1 MGGTVRCPKCD
12 KPAIIVKVR
21 RWLRAV
27 GQRKVERQVRVTL
40 IVCPAP
46 AGCGKRFLLPVVE
59 IPLPPEET
67 TLRYLAPD
75 PRLSQRDSKR

>member
-1 MGGTVRCPKCD
+1 MGGTVRCPKCG
-12 KPAIIVKVR
+12 KPAVVVKVR

-27 GQRKVERQVRVTL
+27 GPSGKERQVRVTL
-40 IVCPAP
+40 VVCPVP
-46 AGCGKRFLLPVVE
+46 AGCGKRYLLPVVE

-75 PRLSQRDSKR
+75 PRLSRRDLKR

>member
-1 MGGTVRCPKCD
+1 MGGTVRCPACG
-12 KPAIIVKVR
+12 KPAIVVKVR
-21 RWLRAV
+21 RWLRTF
-27 GQRKVERQVRVTL
+27 GKRERQVRVTL

-46 AGCGKRFLLPVVE
+46 AGCGRRYLLPVVE

-75 PRLSQRDSKR
+75 PRLSQRDSKP

>member
-1 MGGTVRCPKCD
+1 MGGTVRCPKCR
-12 KPAIIVKVR
+12 KPAIVVKVR
-21 RWLRAV
+21 RWLRTF
-27 GQRKVERQVRVTL
+27 GDRERRVRVTL

-46 AGCGKRFLLPVVE
+46 AGCGRRHLLPVVE

-67 TLRYLAPD
+67 TMRYLAPD